1 MHSVNEVKQ
10 RAAKLR
16 NLLSEYPN
24 PLNHSHSL
32 ELVSK
37 WMGYRNWNTYSAHL
51 SGNDELL
58 PIPRGWQVTGETVAN
73 TQVGISQHLNYQD
86 SKAAVIRSKPDALDN
101 SGGITTLMQ
110 VVEAESFKGA
120 HLRLSAMLKAERCND
135 LITLWMR
142 VDGPDG
148 ANRVLSFD
156 NMIEREHDGPLTGTT
171 EWLEREIVLEVPDNA
186 VSVSYGFF
194 LRGSGAGYAAQFK
207 VAKVGGDVAV
217 TSSGSGRL
225 SQPVN
230 LNFLEDETS
239 TY

>member
-1 MHSVNEVKQ
+1 MHSVNEVKL

-16 NLLSEYPN
+16 TLLSEYPN

-51 SGNDELL
+51 SANDELL
-58 PIPRGWQVTGETVAN
+58 PIPKGWQVTGETVAN
-73 TQVGISQHLNYQD
+73 TQVGISQHLSYQD
-86 SKAAVIRSKPDALDN
+86 SKAAVIRSKPDAPDH

-110 VVEAESFKGA
+110 VVDAESFIGA
-120 HLRLSAMLKAERCND
+120 NLRLSAMLKAEQCDD
-135 LITLWMR
+135 LVTLWMR

-148 ANRVLSFD
+148 PNRVLSFD
-156 NMIEREHDGPLTGTT
+156 NMTERERDGPLTGTT
-171 EWLEREIVLEVPDNA
+171 DWLEREIVLEVPDNA

-207 VAKVGGDVAV
+207 VVKVGEDVPV
-217 TSSGSGRL
+217 TSFGSGRL
-225 SQPVN
+225 LQPTN
-230 LNFLEDETS
+230 LNFSEVEGS
-239 TY
+239 S